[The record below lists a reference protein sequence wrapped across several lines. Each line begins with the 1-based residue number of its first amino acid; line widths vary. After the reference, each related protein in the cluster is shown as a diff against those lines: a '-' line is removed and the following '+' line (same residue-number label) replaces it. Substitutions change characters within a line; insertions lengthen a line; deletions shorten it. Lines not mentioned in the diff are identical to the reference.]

1 MRTVSLLFH
10 DVYLTDPRESG
21 FVSAAADRY
30 KLRLPDFEA
39 QLQGL
44 ADLTRRRQ
52 GYGASALQGRRAS
65 LVRLASPFTI
75 TVDDGG
81 VSFYTLV
88 ADRLE
93 ALGWRAHCFVST
105 AMIGHPGFLSAAQIR
120 ELDAR
125 GHVIGSH
132 SVSHPPRFSACTPG
146 QMRDEWSHSRAALED
161 ALGHEVVVASVPGG
175 YYSRR
180 VAESAAESGLKVLY
194 NSEPTTA
201 ARNAHGLRLAGRYTL
216 RQGDPTDAAA
226 RLVAS
231 RWARYAAWASWNAK
245 GIVKPILG
253 PSYRRVADWVL
264 GGAHRPASAK
274 ATAVPRS
281 LGERGTRPTW
291 S

>member
-1 MRTVSLLFH
+1 MKAVSLLFH

-39 QLQGL
+39 QLKGL
-44 ADLTRRRQ
+44 KDV
-52 GYGASALQGRRAS
+52 GR
-65 LVRLASPFTI
+65 PFTM

-81 VSFYTLV
+81 VSFYTLI

-93 ALGWRAHCFVST
+93 AFGWRAHCFVST
-105 AMIGHPGFLSAAQIR
+105 GMIGHEGFLSAAQIR

-146 QMRDEWSHSRAALED
+146 QMRNEWSHSRAALQD
-161 ALGHEVVVASVPGG
+161 VLGHEVVVASVPGG

-194 NSEPTTA
+194 NSEPTIA
-201 ARNAHGLRLAGRYTL
+201 ARNAHGLRLVGRYTL
-216 RQGDPTDAAA
+216 RQGDPNESAA

-231 RWARYAAWASWNAK
+231 PWARCTAWASWNAK

-264 GGAHRPASAK
+264 AH
-274 ATAVPRS
+274 
-281 LGERGTRPTW
+281 E
-291 S
+291 